1 MPMSDKCRACE
12 DLFKDMRR
20 LHRKDEAGS
29 CEAFGEDVV
38 QGWCRARNYVLSKL
52 KKEKS
57 WGSDG
62 IAASSSERVHIV
74 IDCVDPMAF
83 YIARHAALALHFPNF
98 NEGDGV
104 SQAPSNSTMITLLYN
119 R

>member
-57 WGSDG
+57 
-62 IAASSSERVHIV
+62 
-74 IDCVDPMAF
+74 
-83 YIARHAALALHFPNF
+83 
-98 NEGDGV
+98 
-104 SQAPSNSTMITLLYN
+104 
-119 R
+119 

>member
-38 QGWCRARNYVLSKL
+38 QGWCRARNYVLSQL
-52 KKEKS
+52 KNEKS

-62 IAASSSERVHIV
+62 IAVSSSERVHIV

-83 YIARHAALALHFPNF
+83 YIARHAPWLCIFPILMK
-98 NEGDGV
+98 V
-104 SQAPSNSTMITLLYN
+104 MA
-119 R
+119 